1 MSETRF
7 KRLLDNGEFVVTAE
21 IGAPH
26 GADSNLILERTEMV
40 RDYCD
45 AINIPD
51 NARGVPTM
59 SSTICAHYV
68 LQTGAEPIM
77 HLTTRD
83 RNRISIQSE
92 LYGAYAIGIRNVL
105 FVAGDHA
112 RFGSHP
118 EAKVVYDLDTINAL
132 TLTTK
137 LRDGTD
143 FAGDELEGVP
153 EFYIGATF
161 NPNDSSMEE
170 QVLQTEKKQKAG
182 AQFFQTQA
190 VFESEKLEDF
200 MGLASGLNLKVLAGI
215 IPLRDVEMAEFMN
228 TQIPEIT
235 IPKGIIKRIEDA
247 GKGFDEEVGIEE
259 MRKEGIIIALET
271 IEKVRRIK
279 GINGVHLMGVGWTE
293 SIVELVKGA
302 NLFPRPE

>member
-1 MSETRF
+1 
-7 KRLLDNGEFVVTAE
+7 LLDKGEFVVTAE

-26 GADSNLILERTEMV
+26 GADSNLIVERTEVV

-83 RNRISIQSE
+83 RNRISLQSE
-92 LYGAYAIGIRNVL
+92 LYGAYAVGIRNIL
-105 FVAGDHA
+105 FVAGDHV
-112 RFGSHP
+112 RYGSHP
-118 EAKVVYDLDTINAL
+118 DAKVVYDLDTINAL
-132 TLTTK
+132 ALATK

-153 EFYIGATF
+153 EFYLGATI
-161 NPNDSSMEE
+161 NPNVSSIEE
-170 QVLQTEKKQKAG
+170 HILQTEAKQNAG
-182 AQFFQTQA
+182 ARFFQTQA
-190 VFESEKLEDF
+190 IFEPEKLKDF
-200 MGLASGLNLKVLAGI
+200 MELALGLNLKVLAGI

-235 IPKGIIKRIEDA
+235 IPEEVIKRIEDA
-247 GKGFDEEVGIEE
+247 GKGFNEEARIQE
-259 MRKEGIIIALET
+259 MEKEGISIALET
-271 IEKVRRIK
+271 LEKVRRIN

>member
-1 MSETRF
+1 
-7 KRLLDNGEFVVTAE
+7 LLNKGEFVVTAE

-26 GADSNLILERTEMV
+26 GADSNLIVERTEMV

-59 SSTICAHYV
+59 SSTTCAHYV
-68 LQTGAEPIM
+68 LQSGAEPIM

-83 RNRISIQSE
+83 RNRISLQSE
-92 LYGAYAIGIRNVL
+92 LYGAYALGIRNVL

-112 RFGSHP
+112 RYGSHP
-118 EAKVVYDLDTINAL
+118 DAKVVYDLDTINAL
-132 TLTTK
+132 ALTTK
-137 LRDGTD
+137 LREGTD

-161 NPNDSSMEE
+161 NPNDSCLEDH
-170 QVLQTEKKQKAG
+170 VLLTEKKQKAG

-190 VFESEKLEDF
+190 IFDSEKLKDF
-200 MGLASGLNLKVLAGI
+200 MELASDLNLKVLAGI

-235 IPKGIIKRIEDA
+235 IPEEIIKRMDYV
-247 GKGFDEEVGIEE
+247 GKGPDEEARIEE
-259 MRKEGIIIALET
+259 MQREGLRIALET
-271 IEKVRRIK
+271 IERVRRIK
-279 GINGVHLMGVGWTE
+279 GINGIHLMGVGWTE
-293 SIVELVKGA
+293 SIVELAKGA
-302 NLFPRPE
+302 SLFPRPE

>member
-1 MSETRF
+1 M
-7 KRLLDNGEFVVTAE
+7 LDKGEFVVTAE

-26 GADSNLILERTEMV
+26 GSDSNLIVERTEMV

-45 AINIPD
+45 AINVPD

-68 LQTGAEPIM
+68 LQTSAEPIM

-83 RNRISIQSE
+83 RNRISLQSE
-92 LYGAYAIGIRNVL
+92 LYGAYAVGIRNVL
-105 FVAGDHA
+105 FVSGDHV
-112 RFGSHP
+112 RYGSHP
-118 EAKVVYDLDTINAL
+118 DAKVVYDLDTINAL
-132 TLTTK
+132 ALASN
-137 LRDGTD
+137 LREGTD

-153 EFYIGATF
+153 EFYLGATF
-161 NPNDSSMEE
+161 NPNGSSIEE
-170 QVLQTEKKQKAG
+170 HVFQTERKQEAG

-190 VFESEKLEDF
+190 IFEPDRLKDF
-200 MGLASGLNLKVLAGI
+200 MELASGLHLKVLAGI

-235 IPKGIIKRIEDA
+235 IPDEIIKRIGDA
-247 GKGFDEEVGIEE
+247 GKGLDEEAGSEE
-259 MRKEGIIIALET
+259 MRKEGIRVALET
-271 IEKVRRIK
+271 IEGVRRIK

-293 SIVELVKGA
+293 SIVELAQGA
-302 NLFPRPE
+302 NLLPRPE

>member
-1 MSETRF
+1 
-7 KRLLDNGEFVVTAE
+7 
-21 IGAPH
+21 
-26 GADSNLILERTEMV
+26 
-40 RDYCD
+40 
-45 AINIPD
+45 
-51 NARGVPTM
+51 
-59 SSTICAHYV
+59 V

-92 LYGAYAIGIRNVL
+92 LYGAFALGIRNIL
-105 FVAGDHA
+105 FVAGDHV
-112 RFGSHP
+112 RYGSHP
-118 EAKVVYDLDTINAL
+118 DAKVVYDLDTINAL
-132 TLTTK
+132 TLVTK
-137 LRDGTD
+137 LREGTD

-153 EFYIGATF
+153 EFCIGATF
-161 NPNDSSMEE
+161 NPNDRSLEE
-170 QVLQTEKKQKAG
+170 HVLQTEKKQKAG

-190 VFESEKLEDF
+190 IFAPEKLKDF

-235 IPKGIIKRIEDA
+235 IPEEIVKRMDNA
-247 GKGFDEEVGIEE
+247 GKGLDEEARIEE
-259 MRKEGIIIALET
+259 MQKEGLRIALET
-271 IEKVRRIK
+271 LEEVRRIK

-293 SIVELVKGA
+293 SIVELAKGA

>member
-1 MSETRF
+1 M
-7 KRLLDNGEFVVTAE
+7 LDKGEFVVTAE

-26 GADSNLILERTEMV
+26 GTDSKLVTERTEMV

-68 LQTGAEPIM
+68 VQTGAEPIM

-92 LYGAYAIGIRNVL
+92 LYGAYAIGVRNVL

-112 RFGSHP
+112 RHGTHP
-118 EAKVVYDLDTINAL
+118 DAKVVYDLDTISAL
-132 TLTTK
+132 TLATS
-137 LRDGTD
+137 LRKGTD
-143 FAGDELEGVP
+143 LAGDELEGIP
-153 EFYIGATF
+153 DFYLGATF
-161 NPNDSSMEE
+161 NPNTSSIEE
-170 QVLQTEKKQKAG
+170 HVLQTEKKQNAG

-190 VFESEKLEDF
+190 IFEPEKLKDF
-200 MGLASGLNLKVLAGI
+200 MRLVSGLNLKVLAGI
-215 IPLRDVEMAEFMN
+215 IPLRDLEVAEFMN

-235 IPKGIIKRIEDA
+235 IPDEIVKRMEDA
-247 GKGFDEEVGIEE
+247 GKGLNEEARIEE
-259 MRKEGIIIALET
+259 MQKEGI
-271 IEKVRRIK
+271 
-279 GINGVHLMGVGWTE
+279 M
-293 SIVELVKGA
+293 
-302 NLFPRPE
+302 

>member
-1 MSETRF
+1 MLE
-7 KRLLDNGEFVVTAE
+7 KGEFVVTAE

-26 GADSNLILERTEMV
+26 GADSNLIVERTEMV

-68 LQTGAEPIM
+68 LQNGAEPIM

-92 LYGAYAIGIRNVL
+92 LYGAYAVGIRNVL

-112 RFGSHP
+112 RYGSHP
-118 EAKVVYDLDTINAL
+118 DAKVVYDLNTINAL
-132 TLTTK
+132 VLATK

-161 NPNDSSMEE
+161 NPNVSSIEE
-170 QVLQTEKKQKAG
+170 HVIQTEGKQNAG

-190 VFESEKLEDF
+190 IFEPEKLKDF
-200 MGLASGLNLKVLAGI
+200 MSMTSGLNLKVLAGI

-228 TQIPEIT
+228 TQMPEIT
-235 IPKGIIKRIEDA
+235 IPDEIIKRIEDA
-247 GKGFDEEVGIEE
+247 GKGLNEEARIKE
-259 MRKEGIIIALET
+259 MQKEGIRIALET
-271 IEKVRRIK
+271 LEKVRRIN

>member
-1 MSETRF
+1 MLN
-7 KRLLDNGEFVVTAE
+7 KGEFVVTAE

-26 GADSNLILERTEMV
+26 GADSNLVVERTELV
-40 RDYCD
+40 REYCD

-92 LYGAYAIGIRNVL
+92 LYGAYAVGIRNVL

-112 RFGSHP
+112 RHGSHP
-118 EAKVVYDLDTINAL
+118 DAKVVYDLNTINAL
-132 TLTTK
+132 VLATK

-143 FAGDELEGVP
+143 FAGDELEGIP
-153 EFYIGATF
+153 EFYVGATF
-161 NPNDSSMEE
+161 NPNDSSMKEHI
-170 QVLQTEKKQKAG
+170 LQTEAKLKAG

-190 VFESEKLEDF
+190 IFEPEKLKDF

-228 TQIPEIT
+228 NQIPEIT
-235 IPKGIIKRIEDA
+235 IPDEIIKRIEDA
-247 GKGFDEEVGIEE
+247 QKGLDEEAGIEE
-259 MRKEGIIIALET
+259 MRKEGIRVALET
-271 IEKVRRIK
+271 IERVRRIK
-279 GINGVHLMGVGWTE
+279 GINGIHLMGVGWTE